1 MNWMPTILGGMP
13 SMPQMPAS
21 PFGKTDKTDGSPQ
34 GLLSPRATEDP
45 TYKPWEPIAGRLDVA
60 FKNHPWYVR
69 LLGFLGG
76 ILLLVYGII
85 EMKYLT
91 DIPEGKTTTEK
102 PTFTELMTDNP
113 SALMLN
119 LFFIIIGVV
128 IMLHEIAWIFIFRG
142 EACFTWLLKPFLTY
156 FYFYHSLV
164 SRTVFFIFVG
174 TMALKFDSW
183 VAKGFAITFLSL
195 AFIFFLAKVIP
206 WCLPA
211 RGPSKA
217 SEILPIQR
225 IDGTYGACCPS
236 CKTDLTWDGSTTV
249 RNKAKPAKITSIP
262 EVENERSY
270 WDDDP
275 WSVTKESGAAT
286 GGQSPGSLIASP
298 KTKKTDKSPKNPF
311 AEDPSGSRT
320 PAASSKPPG
329 SPSATEEN
337 PFKFF

>member
-1 MNWMPTILGGMP
+1 
-13 SMPQMPAS
+13 MPQMPAS
-21 PFGKTDKTDGSPQ
+21 PFGKTEKTDGSTAQ
-34 GLLSPRATEDP
+34 GLLSPKATEDP
-45 TYKPWEPIAGRLDVA
+45 SITKPWEPIAGRLDVA

-69 LLGFLGG
+69 VFGFLGG
-76 ILLLVYGII
+76 ILLLVYGIV
-85 EMKYLT
+85 EMKYLI
-91 DIPEGKTTTEK
+91 DIPEGKTEK
-102 PTFTELMTDNP
+102 PTFTELMTNNP

-164 SRTVFFIFVG
+164 SRTLFFIFVG
-174 TMALKFDSW
+174 MLALKFDSW
-183 VAKGFAITFLSL
+183 LAKGFAITFLSL

-211 RGPSKA
+211 RGPPKA

-236 CKTDLTWDGSTTV
+236 CKIDLTWDGSTTV
-249 RNKAKPAKITSIP
+249 RNRPKPAQITLAP
-262 EVENERSY
+262 EAAQERSY

-275 WSVTKESGAAT
+275 WSVTKESGAAA
-286 GGQSPGSLIASP
+286 GGQSPNSLITPPKSP
-298 KTKKTDKSPKNPF
+298 KSKKTDKSPKNPF
-311 AEDPSGSRT
+311 AEEPSGSRT
-320 PAASSKPPG
+320 PGASSKSPG
-329 SPSATEEN
+329 SPTATEGD